1 MSITWQCS
9 PTEAWNKVSDTEE
22 AELRKGGVTLVHW
35 AAANFFS
42 FSLPHVTNYNSCFT
56 ATLKGHTT
64 LECSLAI
71 TRSWCLWWPSQ
82 CYYSQGS
89 SDGRWHQSSAQYS
102 QIATFS
108 FWFGLISVCSVAPLA
123 NRNPCFIC
131 DRKKWLLSVLIR
143 IAFSN
148 RILKRAVM
156 FPCLVYWPRD
166 TRFQMC

>member
-1 MSITWQCS
+1 MAKRNHLTVVHRKETWLHQCNKAS
-9 PTEAWNKVSDTEE
+9 WVHLTELVS
-22 AELRKGGVTLVHW
+22 V
-35 AAANFFS
+35 FS

-64 LECSLAI
+64 LECSLVI

-131 DRKKWLLSVLIR
+131 ERKKWLLSVLIK